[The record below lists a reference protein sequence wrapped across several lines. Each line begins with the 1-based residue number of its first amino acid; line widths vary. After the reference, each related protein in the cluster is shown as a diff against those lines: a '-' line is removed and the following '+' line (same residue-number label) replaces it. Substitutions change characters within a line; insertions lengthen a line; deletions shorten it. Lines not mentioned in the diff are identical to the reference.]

1 MATYTIE
8 LRKVCEYYTREEVE
22 KWFYSYNLNDYLLP
36 TQVQQIEKFGSLW
49 SKEKLAKKIVDH
61 YYLREIGFET
71 PAMFRHYAIVT
82 MQEIMEK
89 YASLIYSRFLEYD
102 PLSTVDYDEEYTRE
116 ITGNTENQGTSNSN
130 STSGSSGIS
139 VSSDTPQ
146 RTNK

>member
-8 LRKVCEYYTREEVE
+8 LRKVCEYYTRKEVE
-22 KWFYSYNLNDYLLP
+22 KWFSSYNLNDYLLP
-36 TQVQQIEKFGSLW
+36 AQVQQIEKFGSLW

-130 STSGSSGIS
+130 STSESSGVSI
-139 VSSDTPQ
+139 SSDTPQ